1 MKPTG
6 HSTVYN
12 IVDLP
17 SSFTNGHSSND
28 FHYDCS
34 WLKGFTIVNYT
45 VVNEWFVKYA
55 EIEASM
61 SEPVISNNV

>member
-1 MKPTG
+1 MCNVHHIKFDAVACSQCLDDDIYIYITLVNTVKPTG

-34 WLKGFTIVNYT
+34 
-45 VVNEWFVKYA
+45 
-55 EIEASM
+55 
-61 SEPVISNNV
+61 